1 MTDLVVLLIFRRQV
15 EQQDLASVLDSLKVY
30 TATRGDA
37 WRYRGQMSLVVDGY
51 NHDPRVLVDIPE
63 VRHFLKRLAAQWPY
77 WGFFLN
83 QVDDS
88 IKILGSCCCGV
99 EFPGRGA
106 VLIDPA
112 LLPGF
117 LKQAF
122 AGMNALFDQ
131 HGFAEPELEALSLG
145 LVDLLMP
152 QGQ

>member
-1 MTDLVVLLIFRRQV
+1 MIFTLSSRDRFIVLLTSENRTW
-15 EQQDLASVLDSLKVY
+15 L
-30 TATRGDA
+30 T
-37 WRYRGQMSLVVDGY
+37 
-51 NHDPRVLVDIPE
+51 
-63 VRHFLKRLAAQWPY
+63 LKRLAAQWPY

-112 LLPGF
+112 LLPVF
-117 LKQAF
+117 LNQPF

-131 HGFAEPELEALSLG
+131 HGFPEHELEAMSMG
-145 LVDLLMP
+145 LVALTAPSD
-152 QGQ
+152 